1 MTLDRSITNVSKDKI
16 LDVLLRLGAVVKQ
29 EYNYRVRAFVPAFG
43 VFLADLA
50 SPPGLQGHPLYD
62 PGFVGQGARLV
73 VVGVVGTGRR
83 QVRREGRGHARQL
96 GRGVRAWCIFHSRAW
111 CNKKQ
116 WVFPVSWAI
125 KGVLTQCE
133 GRSAGIARGCCATNG
148 DRNARHGTSCPSIGK
163 CLSFHGL
170 QTEDQWHNI
179 SESDRVLRR

>member
-96 GRGVRAWCIFHSRAW
+96 GRGVRAWCISHSRTL

-116 WVFPVSWAI
+116 WVLCLSDF
-125 KGVLTQCE
+125 GVLIQCDW
-133 GRSAGIARGCCATNG
+133 RIAPAWVATSG
-148 DRNARHGTSCPSIGK
+148 TASLATKHRHSDTVQTART
-163 CLSFHGL
+163 
-170 QTEDQWHNI
+170 
-179 SESDRVLRR
+179 